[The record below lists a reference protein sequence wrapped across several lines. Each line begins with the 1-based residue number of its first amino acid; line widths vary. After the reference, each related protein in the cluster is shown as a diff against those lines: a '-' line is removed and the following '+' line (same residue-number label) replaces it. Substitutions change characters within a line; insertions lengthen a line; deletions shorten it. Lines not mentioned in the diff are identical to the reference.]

1 MSAQQRYRILVP
13 YLTGLYSTDTQ
24 GRLDMLRDGLLALS
38 ECSGGDWAIIRADA
52 ERLLRVWSC
61 RENNDPTAR
70 EIASQILGALGDFTE
85 GDNTPTLVIKEEEP
99 PLVISHVQA
108 SQVVSM
114 VTQPKVVSMV
124 TQPQVVSMVTQP
136 KAVSVA
142 VAQPQVVSMV
152 TQPKAGPV
160 VLSTSLTGL
169 DEDSDDTPIEE
180 SEEEEEEE
188 EGMEVARRRIQGRDY
203 WWEEKSNKL
212 YAFTGEDDDVGDE
225 VGILLA
231 NGKPVLLACK

>member
-1 MSAQQRYRILVP
+1 MGGRVKFDPWSPPISSIIMSAQQRYRILVP

-108 SQVVSM
+108 G
-114 VTQPKVVSMV
+114 
-124 TQPQVVSMVTQP
+124 PQV
-136 KAVSVA
+136 VSVA

-160 VLSTSLTGL
+160 VLSTSLVEL

-180 SEEEEEEE
+180 SEEE

-231 NGKPVLLACK
+231 NGKPVLLAGK

>member
-70 EIASQILGALGDFTE
+70 EIATQILGALGDFTE

-108 SQVVSM
+108 G
-114 VTQPKVVSMV
+114 
-124 TQPQVVSMVTQP
+124 PQV
-136 KAVSVA
+136 VSVA
-142 VAQPQVVSMV
+142 VA
-152 TQPKAGPV
+152 QPKAGPV
-160 VLSTSLTGL
+160 VLSTSLVEL

-180 SEEEEEEE
+180 SEEEEE

>member
-108 SQVVSM
+108 G
-114 VTQPKVVSMV
+114 
-124 TQPQVVSMVTQP
+124 PQVVSMVTQP

-225 VGILLA
+225 VGVLLA

>member
-1 MSAQQRYRILVP
+1 MNPYRDIRNSASARVKFDPWSPPISPSIMSAQQRYRILVP
-13 YLTGLYSTDTQ
+13 YLTGLYSSDPK

-85 GDNTPTLVIKEEEP
+85 GDNTPKLVIKEEEP

-108 SQVVSM
+108 SQV
-114 VTQPKVVSMV
+114 
-124 TQPQVVSMVTQP
+124 QPQVVS
-136 KAVSVA
+136 
-142 VAQPQVVSMV
+142 VVV
-152 TQPKAGPV
+152 QPKAGPV
-160 VLSTSLTGL
+160 VLSTSLTDL

-188 EGMEVARRRIQGRDY
+188 GAEVARRRIQGRDY
-203 WWEEKSNKL
+203 WWEEKTNKL

-231 NGKPVLLACK
+231 NGKPVLLAGK

>member
-1 MSAQQRYRILVP
+1 M
-13 YLTGLYSTDTQ
+13 
-24 GRLDMLRDGLLALS
+24 
-38 ECSGGDWAIIRADA
+38 
-52 ERLLRVWSC
+52 
-61 RENNDPTAR
+61 
-70 EIASQILGALGDFTE
+70 
-85 GDNTPTLVIKEEEP
+85 
-99 PLVISHVQA
+99 
-108 SQVVSM
+108 
-114 VTQPKVVSMV
+114 
-124 TQPQVVSMVTQP
+124 
-136 KAVSVA
+136 
-142 VAQPQVVSMV
+142 
-152 TQPKAGPV
+152 

-180 SEEEEEEE
+180 SEEEEE

>member
-70 EIASQILGALGDFTE
+70 EIATQILGALGDFTE

-108 SQVVSM
+108 G
-114 VTQPKVVSMV
+114 
-124 TQPQVVSMVTQP
+124 PQV
-136 KAVSVA
+136 VSVA
-142 VAQPQVVSMV
+142 VAQPQ
-152 TQPKAGPV
+152 AGPV

-180 SEEEEEEE
+180 SEEEEE

>member
-13 YLTGLYSTDTQ
+13 YLTGLYSADST

-85 GDNTPTLVIKEEEP
+85 SDNTPKLVIKEEDP
-99 PLVISHVQA
+99 PLVISHVPA
-108 SQVVSM
+108 G
-114 VTQPKVVSMV
+114 
-124 TQPQVVSMVTQP
+124 PQVVSVVAQP
-136 KAVSVA
+136 QVVSVA
-142 VAQPQVVSMV
+142 VAQPQVVSV
-152 TQPKAGPV
+152 VAQPKAGPV
-160 VLSTSLTGL
+160 VMSTSLTEL

-180 SEEEEEEE
+180 EEEEEEEE

-231 NGKPVLLACK
+231 NGKPVLLAGK

>member
-13 YLTGLYSTDTQ
+13 YLTGLYSADST

-85 GDNTPTLVIKEEEP
+85 SDNTPKLVIKEEDP
-99 PLVISHVQA
+99 PLVISHVPA
-108 SQVVSM
+108 G
-114 VTQPKVVSMV
+114 
-124 TQPQVVSMVTQP
+124 PQVVSVVAQP
-136 KAVSVA
+136 QVVSVA
-142 VAQPQVVSMV
+142 VAQPQVVSV
-152 TQPKAGPV
+152 VAQPKAGPV
-160 VLSTSLTGL
+160 VMSTSLTEL
-169 DEDSDDTPIEE
+169 DEESDDPPIEE
-180 SEEEEEEE
+180 EEVEEEEE

-231 NGKPVLLACK
+231 NGKPVLLAGK

>member
-13 YLTGLYSTDTQ
+13 YLTGLYSSDPK

-85 GDNTPTLVIKEEEP
+85 VDNTPTLVIKEEEP

-108 SQVVSM
+108 
-114 VTQPKVVSMV
+114 
-124 TQPQVVSMVTQP
+124 PQVVSTVAQP
-136 KAVSVA
+136 RVVSM

-160 VLSTSLTGL
+160 VLSTSLTEL
-169 DEDSDDTPIEE
+169 DDCDEDSDDTPIEE
-180 SEEEEEEE
+180 SEEEEEE

-231 NGKPVLLACK
+231 NGKPVLLAGK

>member
-13 YLTGLYSTDTQ
+13 YLTGLYSADST

-85 GDNTPTLVIKEEEP
+85 SDNTPKLVIKEEDP
-99 PLVISHVQA
+99 PLVISHVPA
-108 SQVVSM
+108 G
-114 VTQPKVVSMV
+114 
-124 TQPQVVSMVTQP
+124 PQV
-136 KAVSVA
+136 VSVA
-142 VAQPQVVSMV
+142 VAQPQVVSV
-152 TQPKAGPV
+152 AVAQPQVVSIVAQPKAGPV
-160 VLSTSLTGL
+160 VMSTSLTEL
-169 DEDSDDTPIEE
+169 DEDSDDAPIEE
-180 SEEEEEEE
+180 SEEEEEEEE

-203 WWEEKSNKL
+203 GWEEKSNKL

-231 NGKPVLLACK
+231 NGKPVLLAGK

>member
-13 YLTGLYSTDTQ
+13 YLTGLYSSDPK

-85 GDNTPTLVIKEEEP
+85 GDNTPKLVIKEEEP
-99 PLVISHVQA
+99 PLVISHVQ
-108 SQVVSM
+108 
-114 VTQPKVVSMV
+114 T
-124 TQPQVVSMVTQP
+124 PQVVSMV
-136 KAVSVA
+136 
-142 VAQPQVVSMV
+142 AQPRVVSMV
-152 TQPKAGPV
+152 VQPQAGPV
-160 VLSTSLTGL
+160 VLSTSLTDL

-188 EGMEVARRRIQGRDY
+188 EKEEEEGAEVARRRIQGRDY
-203 WWEEKSNKL
+203 WWEEKTNKL

-231 NGKPVLLACK
+231 NGKPVLLVGK

>member
-108 SQVVSM
+108 G
-114 VTQPKVVSMV
+114 
-124 TQPQVVSMVTQP
+124 PQV
-136 KAVSVA
+136 VSVA
-142 VAQPQVVSMV
+142 VA
-152 TQPKAGPV
+152 QPKAGPV
-160 VLSTSLTGL
+160 VLSTSLVEL

-180 SEEEEEEE
+180 SEEEEE

>member
-1 MSAQQRYRILVP
+1 MGARVKFDPWSPPISSNIMSAQQRYRILVP
-13 YLTGLYSTDTQ
+13 YLTGLYSADST

-85 GDNTPTLVIKEEEP
+85 SGNTPTLVIKEEEP

-108 SQVVSM
+108 PQI
-114 VTQPKVVSMV
+114 
-124 TQPQVVSMVTQP
+124 QPQVVSMV
-136 KAVSVA
+136 V
-142 VAQPQVVSMV
+142 
-152 TQPKAGPV
+152 QPKAGPV
-160 VLSTSLTGL
+160 VLSTSLAEF
-169 DEDSDDTPIEE
+169 DEDSDDTPIED
-180 SEEEEEEE
+180 SKEE

-203 WWEEKSNKL
+203 WWEEKTNKL

-231 NGKPVLLACK
+231 NGKPVLLAGK

>member
-85 GDNTPTLVIKEEEP
+85 GDNTPTLVIKEEDP

-108 SQVVSM
+108 G
-114 VTQPKVVSMV
+114 
-124 TQPQVVSMVTQP
+124 PQV
-136 KAVSVA
+136 VSVA

-160 VLSTSLTGL
+160 VLSTSLVEL

-180 SEEEEEEE
+180 SEEE

-231 NGKPVLLACK
+231 NGKPVLLAGK

>member
-13 YLTGLYSTDTQ
+13 YLTGLYSADST

-85 GDNTPTLVIKEEEP
+85 SDNTPKLVIKEEDP
-99 PLVISHVQA
+99 PLVISHVPA
-108 SQVVSM
+108 GPQVVS
-114 VTQPKVVSMV
+114 VVAQPKVVSV
-124 TQPQVVSMVTQP
+124 VEQPKVVSVVEQP
-136 KAVSVA
+136 KVVSV
-142 VAQPQVVSMV
+142 VM
-152 TQPKAGPV
+152 
-160 VLSTSLTGL
+160 STSLTEL

-180 SEEEEEEE
+180 SEEEEEEEEE

-231 NGKPVLLACK
+231 NGKPVLLAGK

>member
-108 SQVVSM
+108 G
-114 VTQPKVVSMV
+114 
-124 TQPQVVSMVTQP
+124 PQV
-136 KAVSVA
+136 VSVA

-160 VLSTSLTGL
+160 VLSTSLVEL

-180 SEEEEEEE
+180 SEEE

-231 NGKPVLLACK
+231 NGKPVLLAGK